1 MVSISFFLK
10 NKIQVCIVLI
20 IVSVLALTGC
30 NTGTMQQEHIPGQ
43 KSQVVTIKMLDI
55 GQGDSIL
62 IRTSEQVIMIDTGDV
77 DERERLMSLLK
88 NEGITTIDKLI
99 ITHPHADHIG
109 GAYILF
115 KQFNVKAVYDNG
127 QITNTKTYQTYLK
140 WIKDKNIAY
149 KQLLAGDQLTFG
161 GGVSFKV
168 FSPTAQM
175 IKADGDLNADSI
187 VGKLIYGDFS
197 MLFTGDSEAD
207 TEKNMLKKYGTELKS
222 TVLKVPHHGS
232 KTSSNRNYLK
242 AVAPEAGLISL
253 GAGNDY
259 GHPHQETLNTY
270 NTLHIKLYRTD
281 QDGSI
286 TVTTDGKTY
295 NIQKEK

>member
-1 MVSISFFLK
+1 M
-10 NKIQVCIVLI
+10 
-20 IVSVLALTGC
+20 
-30 NTGTMQQEHIPGQ
+30 
-43 KSQVVTIKMLDI
+43 VTIKMLDI
-55 GQGDSIL
+55 RQGDSIL

-77 DERERLMSLLK
+77 DERERLANLLK
-88 NEGITTIDKLI
+88 QEGITTIDKLI
-99 ITHPHADHIG
+99 ITHPHVDHIG
-109 GAYILF
+109 GAYVLF

-127 QITNTKTYQTYLK
+127 QTTNTKTYQTYLK

-149 KQLLAGDQLTFG
+149 KQLLAGDQLDFG
-161 GGVSFKV
+161 RGVSFKV
-168 FSPTAQM
+168 LSPTAQM
-175 IKADGDLNADSI
+175 IKVAGDLNADSI

-197 MLFTGDSEAD
+197 MLFTGDSEAE
-207 TEKNMLKKYGTELKS
+207 TEKNLLKTYGTDLKS
-222 TVLKVPHHGS
+222 TILKVPHHGS
-232 KTSSNRNYLK
+232 KTSSDRNYLQ

-259 GHPHQETLNTY
+259 GHPHKVTLNKY
-270 NTLHIKLYRTD
+270 NALNIKLYRTD

>member
-1 MVSISFFLK
+1 M
-10 NKIQVCIVLI
+10 
-20 IVSVLALTGC
+20 
-30 NTGTMQQEHIPGQ
+30 HPGQ
-43 KSQVVTIKMLDI
+43 TQSQGPQMVTIKMLDI

-77 DERERLMSLLK
+77 DERERLANLLK
-88 NEGITTIDKLI
+88 QEGITTIDKLI
-99 ITHPHADHIG
+99 ITHPHVDHIG
-109 GAYILF
+109 GAYVLF

-127 QITNTKTYQTYLK
+127 QTTNTKTYQTYLK

-149 KQLLAGDQLTFG
+149 KQLLAGEQLDFG
-161 GGVSFKV
+161 SGVSFKV

-175 IKADGDLNADSI
+175 IQAVGDLNADSI
-187 VGKLIYGDFS
+187 VGKLVYGDFS
-197 MLFTGDSEAD
+197 MLFTGDSEAE
-207 TEKNMLKKYGTELKS
+207 TEKNLLKTYGTDLKS
-222 TVLKVPHHGS
+222 TILKVPHHGS
-232 KTSSNRNYLK
+232 KTSSDRNYLQ

-253 GAGNDY
+253 GASNDY
-259 GHPHQETLNTY
+259 GHPHKVTLNKY
-270 NTLHIKLYRTD
+270 NALNIKLYRTD

>member
-1 MVSISFFLK
+1 MVSIVFFLK
-10 NKIQVCIVLI
+10 NKIQVCSVFI
-20 IVSVLALTGC
+20 ILSLFLFTGC
-30 NTGTMQQEHIPGQ
+30 STKTLQQGQ
-43 KSQVVTIKMLDI
+43 LQNQESQNVTIKMLDI
-55 GQGDSIL
+55 GQGDSVL

-88 NEGITTIDKLI
+88 KEGITTIDKLI
-99 ITHPHADHIG
+99 ITHPHSDHIG

-127 QITNTKTYQTYLK
+127 QTTNTKTYQTYLK

-149 KQLLAGDQLTFG
+149 KQVLAGDQLDFG
-161 GGVSFKV
+161 GGVSFRI

-197 MLFTGDSEAD
+197 MLFTGDSEAE
-207 TEKNMLKKYGTELKS
+207 TEKGLLKTYGKELKS
-222 TVLKVPHHGS
+222 TILKVPHHGS
-232 KTSSNRNYLK
+232 KTSSNRNYLQ
-242 AVAPEAGLISL
+242 AVAPEAGLVSL

-259 GHPHQETLNTY
+259 GHPHQVTLNKY
-270 NTLHIKLYRTD
+270 NALNIKLYRTD

-286 TVTTDGKTY
+286 TVTSDGKTY